1 MPVALIFC
9 FDTLVLFALVPFL
22 MTLGDPR
29 HESIAATAWLV
40 VKRIVLHPF
49 IIATALG
56 VASAAMH
63 FEPPIALDRLMQFLQ
78 NAAAPCALF
87 ALGVTVALRPVQ
99 KMPWEVPFTIFVK
112 LILHPALVLLLLSLL
127 GPFDTT
133 WVYTAVLMAALP
145 PALNVFIMARQYD
158 TWVAQ
163 ASGSVLFGTFVSVVT
178 LTTTMWLVKT
188 GALPVNLFR

>member
-1 MPVALIFC
+1 
-9 FDTLVLFALVPFL
+9 
-22 MTLGDPR
+22 
-29 HESIAATAWLV
+29 
-40 VKRIVLHPF
+40 
-49 IIATALG
+49 
-56 VASAAMH
+56 
-63 FEPPIALDRLMQFLQ
+63 MQFLQ

-87 ALGVTVALRPVQ
+87 ALGVTVALRPMQ
-99 KMPWEVPFTIFVK
+99 RIPLEVPFTIFVK
-112 LILHPALVLLLLSLL
+112 LLLHPAAVLLLLSLL
-127 GPFDTT
+127 GPFDPT

-188 GALPVNLFR
+188 GMLPVMLLH